1 MAKMIQLRNVPD
13 ALHRGLKARAAM
25 AGMSLSDYLLA
36 EIKEI
41 AERPTLAELRERL
54 HTREP
59 VSARIDTAQLV
70 REEREVAV
78 IVLDASAAVDW
89 LLQTSAGKNI
99 EKRIYSRNES
109 LHSPHLIDLEVTQVL
124 RRLGL
129 QGVISQH
136 RADEAVRDLLDLRI
150 TRYPH
155 LVLLPRIWQ
164 LRHNFSAY
172 DAAYIV
178 LAEKL
183 GAPLVTRDG
192 RLASASG
199 HTASI
204 ERY

>member
-1 MAKMIQLRNVPD
+1 M
-13 ALHRGLKARAAM
+13 
-25 AGMSLSDYLLA
+25 
-36 EIKEI
+36 
-41 AERPTLAELRERL
+41 
-54 HTREP
+54 
-59 VSARIDTAQLV
+59 
-70 REEREVAV
+70 

-89 LLQTSAGKNI
+89 LLQTSAGQNI
-99 EKRIYSRNES
+99 DKRIYSRYET
-109 LHSPHLIDLEVTQVL
+109 LHAPHLLDLEAMQVL
-124 RRLGL
+124 RRLAL
-129 QGVISQH
+129 QGVVSVR

-183 GAPLVTRDG
+183 GAALVTRDA

-199 HTASI
+199 HTALV
-204 ERY
+204 ELF